1 MPGLRC
7 LCKLIFITLFS
18 LAPLPAAWAD
28 TDIVVGVYD
37 FPPVARIDEDKK
49 VEGLLGDLLREL
61 ETVHQDVTFR
71 IFHTSPKRRYL
82 DFDAHLYDVIFFES
96 PSWEWQDKQALI
108 SPPLLMDEDIYIALN
123 KPGRD
128 ASFFE
133 DLEQRNIVALS
144 GYHYGFAGMETDP
157 QELEQ
162 RFNIEFSDSPSRN
175 LELIKADRPSVAQ
188 VAIINDSYL
197 QMHLDHHPEDRDRF
211 LISEQPD
218 QTYQLSIITH
228 PEGPVTARDM
238 MDLLAPLIESGRYQS
253 LVQKWGLDL
262 PPSLPSDSSD
272 N

>member
-1 MPGLRC
+1 MVSPVA
-7 LCKLIFITLFS
+7 TPS
-18 LAPLPAAWAD
+18 AHAD
-28 TDIVVGVYD
+28 KEIVVGVYD
-37 FPPVARIDEDKK
+37 FPPVAQITENRK
-49 VEGLLGDLLREL
+49 VEGLVGDLLEEL
-61 ETVHQDVTFR
+61 ETLHPDIDFR

-108 SPPLLMDEDIYIALN
+108 SPPLLMDEDLYIALN

-128 ASFFE
+128 ASFFD

-144 GYHYGFAGMETDP
+144 GYHYGFAGLETNP
-157 QELEQ
+157 QEMER
-162 RFNIEFSDSPSRN
+162 RFSIEFSDSHQRN
-175 LELIKADRPSVAQ
+175 LNLIKADRPSVAQ
-188 VAIINDSYL
+188 VAIINESYL
-197 QMHLDHHPEDRDRF
+197 QMHLDQHPEDRDLF

-238 MDLLAPLIESGRYQS
+238 MNLLTPLIETGRYQS
-253 LVQKWGLDL
+253 LVRKWGLGL
-262 PPSLPSDSSD
+262 PPSLLPALPD